1 MKNTFLKAG
10 LASTFLAASAVAGS
24 AALLD
29 FTDESMA
36 TGTYDVQG
44 TASASGTLANGI
56 TWELLPTPA
65 SWELTYA
72 PAPAGDPAPLAG
84 DNDGVGVQ
92 APGTINDEITA
103 PLEML
108 TLTFSEKVIL
118 SGLFFLDLF
127 TDGASEAEFAIVNVD
142 GGSDRTFEA
151 YETFVVGGLGFGEF
165 STKLVG
171 TSFVFSVGNTNDDVA
186 SPDYALAGVDVA
198 PIPLPAGL
206 LLMGTALAG
215 LGVARRTKKA

>member
-29 FTDESMA
+29 FTDDTA
-36 TGTYDVQG
+36 YDVQG
-44 TASASGTLANGI
+44 TSSATGTLANGI

-65 SWELTYA
+65 TWELTYVA
-72 PAPAGDPAPLAG
+72 DGPSAGQTPPLAG

-92 APGTINDEITA
+92 EPGTTNDEVTG
-103 PLEML
+103 PVEML

-127 TDGASEAEFAIVNVD
+127 TDGGSEAEFSIVNVD
-142 GGSDRTFEA
+142 GGSDKTFEA
-151 YETFVVGGLGFGEF
+151 YETYVFGGFGFGEF
-165 STKLVG
+165 TTKLVG
-171 TSFVFSVGNTNDDVA
+171 TSFVFSVGNTNDAVA

-215 LGVARRTKKA
+215 LGVARRNKKA